1 MTTIELEGT
10 CPYCNS
16 NDIVKNG
23 KDAKNKQRFLCQN
36 KQCKYQTFLIE
47 YSDIGRQPYIKD
59 LILKMAI
66 NGSGIRDTARVLDIN
81 PETVIETLKNAEER
95 IDNVNYELLEK
106 TAKEGRDIDLV
117 PINALDVELDEMWSF
132 VGDKSKQRWLWL
144 AIDHKTGETVAFV
157 FGRRKD
163 EVFLKLKKLLKPFK
177 IGKYYTDNWG
187 AYSKN
192 LDKDKHEIGKRNT
205 QTIERKNLTLRTR
218 VKRLTRKT
226 ICFSKSIKM
235 HDIVIGLLINV
246 LDFGLLL

>member
-1 MTTIELEGT
+1 MATIEIEIT

-16 NDIVKNG
+16 KDVVKNG
-23 KDAKNKQRFLCQN
+23 KDENNKQRFLCKN
-36 KQCKYQTFLIE
+36 KLCNHQTFLLD
-47 YSDIGRQPYIKD
+47 YKDIGRQQHIKN
-59 LILKMAI
+59 LILKMSV
-66 NGSGIRDTARVLDIN
+66 NGSGIRDTARVLEISPN
-81 PETVIETLKNAEER
+81 TVIETIKRADDIIN
-95 IDNVNYELLEK
+95 NVNYKLLEK
-106 TAKEGRDIDLV
+106 NAKEGIEIDIV
-117 PINALDVELDEMWSF
+117 PINAIDVELDEMWSF
-132 VGDKSKQRWLWL
+132 VGDKSNQRWLWL
-144 AIDHKTGETVAFV
+144 AIDHNTGDTVAFV

-163 EVFLKLKKLLKPFK
+163 EVFLKLKKLLEQFNV
-177 IGKYYTDNWG
+177 GKYYTDNWG

-192 LDKDKHEIGKRNT
+192 LDEEKHEIGKKNT

>member
-1 MTTIELEGT
+1 MATIEVEVT

-16 NDIVKNG
+16 NHVVKNG
-23 KDAKNKQRFLCQN
+23 KDEYNKQRFLCKN
-36 KQCKYQTFLIE
+36 ELCNHKTFLLD
-47 YSDIGRQPYIKD
+47 YKDIGRQQHIKN
-59 LILKMAI
+59 LILKMAV
-66 NGSGIRDTARVLDIN
+66 NGSGVRDTARVQI
-81 PETVIETLKNAEER
+81 
-95 IDNVNYELLEK
+95 LE
-106 TAKEGRDIDLV
+106 
-117 PINALDVELDEMWSF
+117 
-132 VGDKSKQRWLWL
+132 
-144 AIDHKTGETVAFV
+144 
-157 FGRRKD
+157 
-163 EVFLKLKKLLKPFK
+163 PFN

>member
-1 MTTIELEGT
+1 MATIEVEVT

-16 NDIVKNG
+16 NNVVKNG
-23 KDAKNKQRFLCQN
+23 KDEYNKQRFLCKN
-36 KQCKYQTFLIE
+36 ELCNYKTFLLD
-47 YSDIGRQPYIKD
+47 YKDIGRQQHIKN
-59 LILKMAI
+59 LILKMAV
-66 NGSGIRDTARVLDIN
+66 NGSGVRDTARVLDISPN
-81 PETVIETLKNAEER
+81 TVIETLKKADD
-95 IDNVNYELLEK
+95 ITDNVNRKLLEK
-106 TAKEGRDIDLV
+106 NAKDGIELDIV
-117 PINALDVELDEMWSF
+117 PINAIDVELDEMWSF
-132 VGDKSKQRWLWL
+132 VGDKSNQRWLWL
-144 AIDHKTGETVAFV
+144 AIDHNTGDTVAFV
-157 FGRRKD
+157 FGRRKN
-163 EVFLKLKKLLKPFK
+163 EVFLKLKKLLEPFN

-192 LDKDKHEIGKRNT
+192 LDKEKHEIGKRNT

>member
-1 MTTIELEGT
+1 MATIEIEVT

-16 NDIVKNG
+16 NHVVKNG
-23 KDAKNKQRFLCQN
+23 KDEKNKQRFLCKN
-36 KQCKYQTFLIE
+36 EQCNHQTFLVD
-47 YSDIGRQPYIKD
+47 YSDIGRQQHIKD
-59 LILKMAI
+59 LILKMAV
-66 NGSGIRDTARVLDIN
+66 NGSGIRDIARVLAISPN
-81 PETVIETLKNAEER
+81 TVIETLKKADDM
-95 IDNVNYELLEK
+95 IDNVNRELLEK
-106 TAKEGRDIDLV
+106 NAKEGIDIDIV
-117 PINALDVELDEMWSF
+117 PINAIDVELDEMWSF
-132 VGDKSKQRWLWL
+132 VGNKSNQRWLWL
-144 AIDHKTGETVAFV
+144 AIDHNTGDTVAFV
-157 FGRRKD
+157 FGRRKN
-163 EVFLKLKKLLKPFK
+163 EVFLKLKKLLESFN

-192 LDKDKHEIGKRNT
+192 LNKEKHEIGKKNT